1 MNIFIS
7 RIIYI
12 YIEGS
17 NIIEEIIIE
26 GKITD
31 NDGTQISIPYTSLEK
46 ITDLKLEWFDKKVKN
61 IKQKEF
67 LETSLTSRNFYDG
80 VKSLQ
85 YYIPRPTIFKLK
97 NMTLS
102 IYLQNQYEV

>member
-1 MNIFIS
+1 MNFIKLLLIFFITFYS
-7 RIIYI
+7 SKKVYCQIDYFYKSHNIYL
-12 YIEGS
+12 EGP

-31 NDGTQISIPYTSLEK
+31 NDGAQISIPYTSLEK

-67 LETSLTSRNFYDG
+67 LETSLTSRNFY
-80 VKSLQ
+80 VLVLC
-85 YYIPRPTIFKLK
+85 I
-97 NMTLS
+97 
-102 IYLQNQYEV
+102 